1 MLRRLPV
8 LTDPTRKKG
17 GRGSPLVECVSCQ
30 HFVVTP
36 GHVLTRKLKKRHI
49 CTRVWFYYKNNRLR
63 FEVNNL
69 VWNLFPSKAHTHT
82 HTQYDLPPKGC
93 MLPCTAKYPPIMCL
107 VMHTATALLSVNVC
121 MACTVHTQLV
131 WLHTWVSVVQKYSK
145 VLNLHFDNDLEHST
159 PVFSLDKVIMIYHK
173 TVWLQMCE
181 SNLVDAEM
189 VLIWLLEPSLWQW
202 PWRQW
207 IDPFEWHSASW
218 RCLTAPSLVAV
229 GSDYIIQ
236 TNNHWNC
243 EQLLW
248 PWPAVTDL

>member
-36 GHVLTRKLKKRHI
+36 GHVLTRKFKKRHI

-82 HTQYDLPPKGC
+82 HTIWPSTKGLYVALHSKIPPYYVPSNAHSHSAAVSK
-93 MLPCTAKYPPIMCL
+93 CL
-107 VMHTATALLSVNVC
+107 HGLHSTL
-121 MACTVHTQLV
+121 TQLV